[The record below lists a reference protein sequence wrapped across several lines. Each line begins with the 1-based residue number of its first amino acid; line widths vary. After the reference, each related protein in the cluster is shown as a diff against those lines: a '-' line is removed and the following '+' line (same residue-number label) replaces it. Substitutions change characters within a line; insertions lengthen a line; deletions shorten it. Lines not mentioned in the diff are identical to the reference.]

1 MSQQSDAPCYEY
13 QRMCKS
19 FDDAVAEISRLRI
32 GYESARNYGVGN
44 VGEMQTALGR
54 ARSDGRAI
62 RLKLENHLKQHGC
75 KS

>member
-44 VGEMQTALGR
+44 VGEC
-54 ARSDGRAI
+54 
-62 RLKLENHLKQHGC
+62 RLPWAGLDLTDEPSG
-75 KS
+75 SS